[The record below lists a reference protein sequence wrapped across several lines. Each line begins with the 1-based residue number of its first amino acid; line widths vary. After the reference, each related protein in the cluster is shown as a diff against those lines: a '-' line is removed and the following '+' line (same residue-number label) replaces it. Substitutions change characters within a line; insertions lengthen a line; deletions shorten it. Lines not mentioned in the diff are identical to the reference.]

1 MANRGTNVEEG
12 METEQKGPR
21 YERIGRQGFVWLDAE
36 QARRADSTNRDK
48 QRAEYRERQRLA
60 NVLAEEKER

>member
-1 MANRGTNVEEG
+1 
-12 METEQKGPR
+12 MEPTKQGPR

-36 QARRADSTNRDK
+36 QARRADSTNREK
-48 QRAEYRERQRLA
+48 QRAEYRERRQLA